1 MPVLLLGVDRMSRN
15 VQQAVGQRFLSS
27 LRAVEIC
34 FRGNLTKRSSD
45 ALNLHPCSFHYRT
58 LQYKRQLTASVL
70 HLIKWVICDVDM
82 DNLVLPVATER

>member
-1 MPVLLLGVDRMSRN
+1 VPVLLLGADRMSRN
-15 VQQAVGQRFLSS
+15 VQQAVGQRFLSC

-34 FRGNLTKRSSD
+34 FRGNVTKRLFD

-58 LQYKRQLTASVL
+58 LQYNRQLTTSVS
-70 HLIKWVICDVDM
+70 HLIKWVMCDVDI